1 MLGILGAMAYK
12 MTASSEILSILSSN
26 GSTVSIVTSYLFPVC
41 ALITSIPVFT
51 IVIRSNLLRGELC
64 SNSWAIFWSNF
75 LPWLVCIPLQTKDYI
90 GTIQNWS
97 SLFFQSTVNFILPF
111 ILYFVSRKYEAS
123 VEPVVPEIDPHN
135 ARVTSTV
142 NISPISPF
150 IAIKSPNHNDV
161 RMYNPE
167 DNYSISIT
175 RSSIKF
181 SRESQMENSIMVYSP
196 KGDKASVPAIV
207 YSGITSMEEKK
218 DASLANSPNIHP
230 PMYSPNNLKAPDQTL
245 RPSSTPSSY
254 IHHSPRSPTN
264 GLGISHPSYEETDLG
279 NSVNKTSSFLKKCVL
294 PGANLVN
301 YSPKISQHNAHKPH
315 AQFSPEISQAPH
327 PASPSEKSYHH
338 SSMFASALSF
348 KSSIIA
354 PEPSPV
360 LMDEYKKENDVI
372 RFIAFKQRRWFNPF
386 YLALFACTALGLA
399 IVFMIIYDLV
409 LLGTG
414 NDVFG

>member
-1 MLGILGAMAYK
+1 M
-12 MTASSEILSILSSN
+12 
-26 GSTVSIVTSYLFPVC
+26 
-41 ALITSIPVFT
+41 
-51 IVIRSNLLRGELC
+51 
-64 SNSWAIFWSNF
+64 
-75 LPWLVCIPLQTKDYI
+75 
-90 GTIQNWS
+90 
-97 SLFFQSTVNFILPF
+97 
-111 ILYFVSRKYEAS
+111 
-123 VEPVVPEIDPHN
+123 EPVVPEIDPHN

-245 RPSSTPSSY
+245 HPSSTPSSY